1 LTNKKRHNENLSLS
15 DVLKEFVSTNKLQE
29 GLDKVEIKD
38 AWKNLMGNGVNSYTT
53 SVQLKRDTL
62 YVQLSSSV
70 LREELSYGKEK
81 IIDMLNES
89 LGKPLIK
96 TLILK

>member
-1 LTNKKRHNENLSLS
+1 MTSKKRHNENLSLS

-38 AWKNLMGNGVNSYTT
+38 AWENLMGNGVNSYTT

-81 IIDMLNES
+81 IINMLNEA

-96 TLILK
+96 TLVLK

>member
-1 LTNKKRHNENLSLS
+1 MSLS
-15 DVLKEFVSTNKLQE
+15 DVLKEFVSTNKLQG

-38 AWKNLMGNGVNSYTT
+38 AWKNIMGNGVNSYTT

-81 IIDMLNES
+81 IIAMLNDA
-89 LGKPLIK
+89 LGKQLIK